1 MIDEFFKAHSGGGGG
16 GVKKMEDKARSFVK
30 LVVSRW
36 SVAKNE
42 RLGRDQDIVN

>member
-1 MIDEFFKAHSGGGGG
+1 MNFLRLVTLGGGGG
-16 GVKKMEDKARSFVK
+16 GVKSEDKARSFVK